1 MGASGWDYRVR
12 YQPDLETAFLQLQ
25 DQVLESGDFLW
36 SEEYYGPRP
45 TTRWQLSAIKD
56 RDEFWEEGTHSILDM
71 DRIVPA
77 DAGDEEGAIRPLS
90 EAEEQEHF
98 GGARP
103 TEAEF
108 DRVYQEFGPLI
119 EDIPRWSGRCAILY
133 EDSQARQIAFFGVS
147 GD

>member
-1 MGASGWDYRVR
+1 MGASGWNYRVR
-12 YQPDLETAFLQLQ
+12 YQPDLGAAFLQLQ
-25 DQVLESGDFLW
+25 DQVLESGDFVW

-45 TTRWQLSAIKD
+45 TTRSQLSAIKD
-56 RDEFWEEGTHSILDM
+56 RDEFWAEGTHSILDM

-77 DAGDEEGAIRPLS
+77 GASDEEGAIRPLS
-90 EAEEQEHF
+90 DAEVQEHF
-98 GGARP
+98 GSDRP

-108 DRVYQEFGPLI
+108 DRVYWPLV

-133 EDSQARQIAFFGVS
+133 EDGQARRIVFWGES